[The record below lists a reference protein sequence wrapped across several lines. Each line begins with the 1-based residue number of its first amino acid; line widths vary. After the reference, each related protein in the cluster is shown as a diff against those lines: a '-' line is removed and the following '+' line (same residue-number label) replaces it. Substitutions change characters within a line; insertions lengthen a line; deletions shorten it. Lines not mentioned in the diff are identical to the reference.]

1 MASIEFKYLV
11 KDTDRYGTDRYYVR
25 INGRKRRIRGEPPG
39 PEFVAAYHAAR
50 AELEAGQ
57 GEAAERKTIRPA
69 SLEWLGRE
77 YFASGIFRQLDA
89 RSQRLRRN
97 ILEACFAEPIAPA
110 SKARMGDCPL
120 AAFGSRHVETLRDRK
135 LTTPGAANNRL
146 KYLGAMF
153 SWAVKSKRW
162 TYNPVAGV
170 ESLRYA
176 SDGFHSWSDEERAKF
191 EAHWPIGTKPR
202 LAYALLLYTGARRG
216 DVVTL
221 GRQHMRNGVIAF
233 VPEKTK
239 RLRADPVFVEIV
251 EPLRTAIE
259 AGPAGNMT
267 FLLTEYGAPFSAA
280 GFGNWFG
287 EKCAEAGLPHCSAHG
302 LRKAGATIAADGGA
316 SERQLM
322 ALYGWTTLGQASTY
336 VRRANSKRLAS
347 GAVRLIGER
356 PGNKLSHRMGRML
369 SHRTEQTDFIVLF
382 LELAGVEVILIS
394 PTNQR
399 DGRGPPVTAR
409 SLTRKGFPRD
419 WPTNLRR
426 ADRKK
431 KPPRKLRSPAAVNPM

>member
-1 MASIEFKYLV
+1 MTRASRPKGPARPAPGACDMASIDFKYLV

-25 INGRKRRIRGEPPG
+25 INGRKRRIRGEPSS
-39 PEFVAAYHAAR
+39 PEFIAAYHAAR

-57 GEAAERKTIRPA
+57 GATAERKTIRA
-69 SLEWLGRE
+69 GSLEWLGRD
-77 YFASGIFRQLDA
+77 YFASGGFRQLDG

-97 ILEACFAEPIAPA
+97 ILEACFAEPVAPG
-110 SKARMGDCPL
+110 ARQIMGDCPL
-120 AAFGSRHVETLRDRK
+120 SAFRSRHVETLRDRK
-135 LTTPGAANNRL
+135 LETPGAANNRL

-162 TYNPVAGV
+162 TDNPVVGV

-176 SDGFHSWSDEERAKF
+176 SDGFHSWSDEERGQF
-191 EAHWPIGTKPR
+191 EKRWPLGTKPR
-202 LAYALLLYTGARRG
+202 LAYALLLFTGARRG

-221 GRQHMRNGVIAF
+221 GRQHIRNGVIAWI
-233 VPEKTK
+233 PEKTK
-239 RLRADPVFVEIV
+239 RNRSDPVFVEIV
-251 EPLRTAIE
+251 EPLRTAID
-259 AGPAGNMT
+259 AGPAGNLT

-336 VRRANSKRLAS
+336 VRRANNKRLAA
-347 GAVRLIGER
+347 GAVRLIGE
-356 PGNKLSHRMGRML
+356 
-369 SHRTEQTDFIVLF
+369 TACEQNVPLCGTDAVPL
-382 LELAGVEVILIS
+382 
-394 PTNQR
+394 
-399 DGRGPPVTAR
+399 DGT
-409 SLTRKGFPRD
+409 D
-419 WPTNLRR
+419 
-426 ADRKK
+426 
-431 KPPRKLRSPAAVNPM
+431 